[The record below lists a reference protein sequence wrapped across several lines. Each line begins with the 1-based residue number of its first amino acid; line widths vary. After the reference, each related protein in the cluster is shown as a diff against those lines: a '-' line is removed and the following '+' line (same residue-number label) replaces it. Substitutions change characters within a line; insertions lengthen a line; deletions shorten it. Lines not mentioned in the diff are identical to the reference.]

1 MYGSLKD
8 LIKSA
13 EKPFNIIEE
22 YAALNPKRK
31 VLLCD
36 HYFVEGHGAFENT
49 VNLLWPEATERDMK
63 KLGNFLILLKNTAH

>member
-1 MYGSLKD
+1 MYATIKD

-13 EKPFNIIEE
+13 EQPFNIIEE
-22 YAALNPKRK
+22 YVALSPKRK

-36 HYFVEGHGAFENT
+36 HFFVEWHDVFRNT
-49 VNLLWPEATERDMK
+49 VKLLWPEANKQDIK

>member
-1 MYGSLKD
+1 MYASIKD

-13 EKPFNIIEE
+13 EQPLNIIEE

-36 HYFVEGHGAFENT
+36 HYFVEGRGTFEST
-49 VNLLWPEATERDMK
+49 VRLLWPEATKQDIK
-63 KLGNFLILLKNTAH
+63 KLGNFLVLLKNTAH